1 MIREDGKLMIK
12 QPVPIII
19 LTLCTMIVL
28 FLAGLSMN
36 ETEDQSKGE
45 DVKTI
50 KIWGAVPKGSGPQ
63 DVIDAFNKEFA
74 EKGLQAQYYQYSNTK
89 AGNTRLDSML
99 QSGGSVDV
107 FFSYTTAELETR
119 YSQELMVNLDELL
132 AEDQIELEQ
141 WYELDVSAYQLN
153 GSYYALPSKLEQ
165 GGIVVNLDMF
175 QEAGI
180 ELPQEWDYKEF
191 RQTAKLLTKG
201 SGTDKVYGMYFDT
214 SQDLGY
220 IFDFIAPRSLGGN
233 PLGKKETAE
242 VSFQNPMMK
251 AMVDMVAGM
260 MNEDGS
266 APTHE
271 ESVTQKLTQEYMF
284 YSGKT
289 AMTIGAWV
297 IRNVNN
303 QALYPH
309 EFTTAFV
316 PYPVYDKEGVTYAQ
330 GGMGD
335 YLSISSYSAYPQE
348 AWEFIKW
355 YISEGML
362 PMVKGSRIPASKL
375 IARDEI
381 LSLLEEAI
389 GGCVDMNSTTRILV
403 DYKENYAVPEKL
415 GGDAILYE
423 AAESRLEQIL
433 TNNNR

>member
-1 MIREDGKLMIK
+1 MTREDGKQMINK
-12 QPVPIII
+12 PVAIII
-19 LTLCTMIVL
+19 LTLCTMIFL
-28 FLAGLSMN
+28 FAAGLSMN
-36 ETEDQSKGE
+36 EVQDQNNDE

-63 DVIDAFNKEFA
+63 DVIDAFNKKFS
-74 EKGLQAQYYQYSNTK
+74 EKGLQAQYYQYANTK

-107 FFSYTTAELETR
+107 FFSYTTAELENR
-119 YSQELMVNLDELL
+119 HSQELMVNLDELITK
-132 AEDQIELEQ
+132 DQIKLEQ

-180 ELPQEWDYKEF
+180 ELPKEWDYNEF

-201 SGTDKVYGMYFDT
+201 SGKETVYGMFFDT
-214 SQDLGY
+214 SQDIGY

-233 PLGKKETAE
+233 PMGQISTTEIP
-242 VSFQNPMMK
+242 FQNPIMQ

-303 QALYPH
+303 QELYPH

-316 PYPVYDKEGVTYAQ
+316 PYPVYDKEGLTYAQ

-335 YLSISSYSAYPQE
+335 YLSISTYSAYPQE

-381 LSLLEEAI
+381 LSLLEESI
-389 GGCVDMNSTTRILV
+389 GGRVDMTSTTRILV
-403 DYKENYAVPEKL
+403 DYKENYAVPKRL

-423 AAESRLEQIL
+423 AAESSLEQLL
-433 TNNNR
+433 TNSN